1 MTKEQ
6 IELVEKL
13 DDLKNQIQESD
24 DNEKIILLIREAVKR
39 AHQVEPRTIQYYDG
53 RQYPNIKGKNFMLN
67 QLHSEIQFI
76 DDGTY
81 SDMKEII
88 FQVTASLVQLMLQFA
103 EGGIDQINNI
113 LNK

>member
-1 MTKEQ
+1 
-6 IELVEKL
+6 
-13 DDLKNQIQESD
+13 
-24 DNEKIILLIREAVKR
+24 
-39 AHQVEPRTIQYYDG
+39 
-53 RQYPNIKGKNFMLN
+53 MLN